1 MNVPLP
7 TTETSSWPLLKIDFE
22 ALRDEKF
29 EGDFE
34 VESFSKTSHI
44 SITDASCRF
53 SLLIYR

>member
-34 VESFSKTSHI
+34 VQSFTNTCYI
-44 SITDASCRF
+44 FITDV
-53 SLLIYR
+53 